1 MGLNLIEGYIAV
13 VSLLL
18 TLSIFWTC
26 SSDSEPRKYG
36 NRRRF
41 LKHGYRK
48 NRQLRA
54 PNIDR
59 PYLACFCPERAV
71 SIPPYLFNTNTY
83 SYTERRR
90 LPRYIASP
98 GL

>member
-18 TLSIFWTC
+18 TLSIFWTF

-41 LKHGYRK
+41 LKHGYRQI
-48 NRQLRA
+48 RELLEPDTVRL
-54 PNIDR
+54 
-59 PYLACFCPERAV
+59 YLACFCPERAV
-71 SIPPYLFNTNTY
+71 SIPPYLYLFNTNTY
-83 SYTERRR
+83 TKRRR
-90 LPRYIASP
+90 LPRYITSP